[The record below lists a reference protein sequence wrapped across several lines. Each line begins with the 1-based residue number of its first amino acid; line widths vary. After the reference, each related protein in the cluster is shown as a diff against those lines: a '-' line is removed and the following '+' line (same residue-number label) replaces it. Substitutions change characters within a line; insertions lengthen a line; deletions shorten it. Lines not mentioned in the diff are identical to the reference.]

1 MQPAARWDDLSDRY
15 LSDVSAVDPMAS
27 PVAIAVL
34 QLLGARPGQAVL
46 DLACGPGH
54 YSRHLARNGVL
65 VTGVDVS
72 ARLLEHAAISEQSG
86 PLGVHYLEADAADP
100 RLLRGSTFDAVLC
113 TMALSDID
121 DLGGALANVRRLM
134 RPGGRFVFSVLHPCF
149 PGNESSRPS
158 WPPTGYYD
166 EGWWLAEGHHGHRG
180 VVGASHRALS
190 TYLNALIA
198 NDLAIA
204 HVLEPAGPDG
214 ILPMFL
220 AVKAIRTG

>member
-1 MQPAARWDDLSDRY
+1 MPPAARWDKLSDRY
-15 LSDVSAVDPMAS
+15 LADVSAADPMGS
-27 PVAIAVL
+27 PVAMAIL
-34 QLLGARPGQAVL
+34 QLLLAEPGEAVL

-72 ARLLEHAAISEQSG
+72 TRLLEHARSSERSD
-86 PLGVHYLEADAADP
+86 PLGIDYLGSDAADP
-100 RLLRGSTFDAVLC
+100 SLMGGWTFDGVLC
-113 TMALSDID
+113 SMALSDID
-121 DLGGALANVRRLM
+121 DLGGALANVRRLL

-149 PGNESSRPS
+149 PGNERSRPS

-166 EGWWLAEGHHGHRG
+166 EGWWLAEGHHGYRG

-190 TYLNALIA
+190 TYLNALTA
-198 NDLAIA
+198 NDLTIA
-204 HVLEPAGPDG
+204 HVLEPADPDG

-220 AVKAIRTG
+220 VVKAIRTA